1 MEKNK
6 NKFIYFIIVLIIWII
21 SISIFIWYFF
31 KSVDRNSYVEL
42 VKWKAVLNENL
53 LILNERKKI
62 SENDIIQTLDKDSL
76 AVIEWWDWS
85 ITRLWWNTK
94 IEIKNAFTSKN
105 KNIVQIAFNTLS
117 WKTWSNVVSYL
128 WEDSHFYQYYNDT
141 EIAVRWTIYS
151 VDIEKDYLQVENHL
165 VTIKNDKVWEMEIP
179 EKKQI
184 KLTDFSFISLDD
196 FINYFKDK
204 WFFELNTKLDKEYF
218 IKLTADIEK
227 NIDNLVSFSSRKIGE
242 LTEEKRKILYETY
255 LENYQKLNFVSLK
268 DSEKLFN
275 LKLELK
281 EKLLHLAPEN
291 QKEWILKSF
300 NYDLKEIFDYKKFVN
315 FEKIINIYKENEKYI
330 EQDAMYKFLKDFNQN
345 FDPLGN
351 FSSSL
356 DSFTSSIK
364 NNPLYKE
371 IFSSLWENIKN
382 SVNETISSQKNAFQK
397 FVEFM
402 KNLFN

>member
-94 IEIKNAFTSKN
+94 IEIKNVFTSKN
-105 KNIVQIAFNTLS
+105 KNIVQIAFNTFS

-227 NIDNLVSFSSRKIGE
+227 NIDNLVSFSSKKIGE

-281 EKLLHLAPEN
+281 EKLLYLAPEN

-397 FVEFM
+397 FVDFV